1 MYQEENYGFC
11 QHRLKMQE
19 MRWHFHCI
27 IVPVSLAADAFLQ
40 QQALCDLIIR
50 PREIALR
57 GEIIRGLFS
66 PVDGR
71 LQRRELLSLHVWF
84 QTKCMHRFGTTF
96 MQQQAL
102 VSIPSSLEQSSSF
115 LHQLHHI

>member
-84 QTKCMHRFGTTF
+84 QTKCMHRFWYNIH
-96 MQQQAL
+96 A
-102 VSIPSSLEQSSSF
+102 
-115 LHQLHHI
+115 